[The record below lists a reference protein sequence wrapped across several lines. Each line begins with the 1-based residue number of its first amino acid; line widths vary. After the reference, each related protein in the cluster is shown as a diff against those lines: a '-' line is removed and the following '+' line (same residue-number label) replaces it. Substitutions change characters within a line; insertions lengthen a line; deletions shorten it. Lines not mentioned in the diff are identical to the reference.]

1 MKNIK
6 EFFKSLWE
14 LLRLPEMS
22 VLPGNLAFFLILSL
36 APIVSLF
43 GIISSLFSFEVSE
56 VTGIFSSILP
66 SSVIEILNSFLNGN
80 IGTINI
86 VFVVL
91 GLYAASKG
99 SDNLIIASNMLY
111 KKENGNYLS
120 RKIKAIFMTFWL
132 LLLFLVVLILLA
144 FGNFIINKLLFI
156 EFLNKFISSN
166 YILITVIKLLV
177 AFVAIFMA
185 IKIIYTLAPNFKIK
199 SKYVNRGA
207 LFSTMGIM
215 LVSEV
220 YSYYVT
226 NYAHYDIIYG
236 SLSNIIILMF
246 LIYFISY
253 ILVLG
258 IAINNSYYK
267 LDDSIN

>member
-1 MKNIK
+1 MLLKNIK
-6 EFFKSLWE
+6 EFFKSLME

-22 VLPGNLAFFLILSL
+22 ILPGNLAFFLILSL

-43 GIISSLFSFEVSE
+43 GIIASLFSLEINELSVFND
-56 VTGIFSSILP
+56 IFP
-66 SSVIEILNSFLNGN
+66 SSVIEMLNSFLNGN
-80 IGTINI
+80 VGTVSI
-86 VFVVL
+86 VFIIL

-99 SDNLIIASNMLY
+99 SDNLIIASNVLY
-111 KKENGNYLS
+111 KARKEKYLK
-120 RKIKAIFMTFWL
+120 RKLKAIFMTFWL
-132 LLLFLVVLILLA
+132 LILFIVVLILLA
-144 FGNFIINKLLFI
+144 FGNFILNKLLFI
-156 EFLNKFISSN
+156 EFFNKLISNN
-166 YILITVIKLLV
+166 YIIITTVKLLI
-177 AFVAIFMA
+177 AFLVIFIT

-207 LFSTMGIM
+207 LFATMGIM

-226 NYAHYDIIYG
+226 NFAHYDMIYG

-258 IAINNSYYK
+258 IAINNNYYQ
-267 LDDSIN
+267 LDDV